1 MDRGAPC
8 PICSSETHSAMDCST
23 LTDALKE
30 GFYKPPSGY
39 RDENDGED
47 DSLSTCVIDILQA
60 IFANTFLE
68 ENSARGA
75 GDRADEI

>member
-1 MDRGAPC
+1 
-8 PICSSETHSAMDCST
+8 MDCST

-39 RDENDGED
+39 RDEDDGED
-47 DSLSTCVIDILQA
+47 DSLSARVIHILET
-60 IFANTFLE
+60 IFTNTLLE
-68 ENSARGA
+68 EDSTRGT

>member
-1 MDRGAPC
+1 
-8 PICSSETHSAMDCST
+8 MDCST

-39 RDENDGED
+39 RDEDDGED
-47 DSLSTCVIDILQA
+47 DSLSACVIDILQA

>member
-8 PICSSETHSAMDCST
+8 PICSSEQHSAMDCST

-39 RDENDGED
+39 RDEDDGED
-47 DSLSTCVIDILQA
+47 DSLSACIIHILQA

-68 ENSARGA
+68 EDSARGA
-75 GDRADEI
+75 RDGAHEI

>member
-23 LTDALKE
+23 LRDALKE

-39 RDENDGED
+39 RDEDDGED
-47 DSLSTCVIDILQA
+47 DSLSACVIDILQT
-60 IFANTFLE
+60 IFTNTFLE
-68 ENSARGA
+68 EDSARGTR
-75 GDRADEI
+75 DRADEI